1 MKKQIFWLV
10 LIFSLVSWPVYGIAG
25 ETMYVELRVAKNE
38 YLIGL
43 CKKYLEQPEKWQKI
57 AQINRLA
64 NPHRLSPGQ
73 KIVFPVDML
82 KGMPLNG
89 VVTVLKGNVS
99 IKMPKSSQWSQ
110 LHPNDVVIVG
120 SSLKTGDESIVEILF
135 EDGTLFQMRENSV
148 VTVKAASKGAL
159 HLLRVIYL
167 ESGKIVSRVKAATGR
182 DSRYEI
188 KTPSAIAAARGTEYR
203 VAVDQ
208 QQTTRAEMLHSRIDL
223 SSMGTTVQLNEGE
236 GSVAKLNEPPSP
248 PRKLLPPP
256 APLNLIPV
264 YEELPFG
271 ARFAKVDTSSYYRV
285 VLARDREGKDFVKV
299 AYIRPED
306 TFEVAQINDGTY
318 YLITSSIDADGLE
331 GPLSEPKEITVHK
344 VRKKPASPTIASPYN
359 TAELQSMQITVT
371 WQPVEKATHYHVQIA
386 EDSAFTKLVVNS
398 NNPGGTTYIL
408 ENPAVGTYYLR
419 ISSME
424 ADGFEGEWSAVR
436 EFSVARLPAP
446 VLEKTESSDKELH
459 VAWKSL
465 EGGTGYQI
473 QVAGDEGFSEIIL
486 DKKLQQTAL
495 TIDKP
500 EKSGKYYMHVR
511 GIDSKQNVGSFS
523 QAGSFEV
530 EKTKRFPYELLGLF
544 GLLFILLL

>member
-1 MKKQIFWLV
+1 
-10 LIFSLVSWPVYGIAG
+10 VYGFSG
-25 ETMYVELRVAKNE
+25 ESRNVELRVTRNE
-38 YLIGL
+38 NLIGL

-73 KIVFPVDML
+73 KIVIPVDML

-99 IKMPKSSQWSQ
+99 IKMPNSSQWNQ

-135 EDGTLFQMRENSV
+135 EDGTLFQMRENSA
-148 VTVKAASKGAL
+148 VTVKTSSKGAL

-203 VAVDQ
+203 VAVDR
-208 QQTTRAEMLHSRIDL
+208 QQTTRAEMLQSRIDL

-236 GSVAKLNEPPSP
+236 GSVANLNEPPSP

-256 APLNLIPV
+256 APVNLIPF
-264 YEELPFG
+264 YEENSFG
-271 ARFAKVDTSSYYRV
+271 VRFAKVDTSANYRV

-306 TFEVAQINDGTY
+306 TFEVAQVNEGTY
-318 YLITSSIDADGLE
+318 FLITSSIDAVGLE

-344 VRKKPASPTIASPYN
+344 VRKKPAPPAIASPHN
-359 TAELQSMQITVT
+359 TAELQRMQITIT

-386 EDSAFTKLVVNS
+386 EDSAFTKLVVDSNS
-398 NNPGGTTYIL
+398 PGRTTYIL
-408 ENPAVGTYYLR
+408 ENPAAGTYYLR
-419 ISSME
+419 ISSIE

-436 EFSVARLPAP
+436 EFSVTRLPAP
-446 VLEKTESSDKELH
+446 VLEKTESSDKELR
-459 VAWKSL
+459 VVWKGP
-465 EGGTGYQI
+465 EGGIGYQI

-500 EKSGKYYMHVR
+500 EKPGKYYMRVR

-530 EKTKRFPYELLGLF
+530 EKPKRFPYELLGLF